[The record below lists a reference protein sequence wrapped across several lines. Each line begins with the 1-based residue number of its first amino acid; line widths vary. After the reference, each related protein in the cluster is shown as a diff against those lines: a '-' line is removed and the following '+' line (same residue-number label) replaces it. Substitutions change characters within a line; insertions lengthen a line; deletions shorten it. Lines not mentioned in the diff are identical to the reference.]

1 MNDEQTKIRILII
14 NDDFSETADIK
25 SWLDKGMRVPW
36 SYMHC
41 ISVAETGSRI
51 NDVDLVILKPEME
64 GLSSPMQV
72 FDDIDD
78 MVFEVPIIVLAN
90 TDDDEYGL
98 STFVMEKG
106 AADIVVRGK
115 FDRLVDAIEFALIR
129 QRITTN
135 ARKSSDKTLQ
145 DSKDKAAGELHD
157 IEGLRNQDREEAAI
171 RLKDS
176 NDMRQK
182 DREESKKM
190 LSMFMGDY
198 SVTNND
204 AKK

>member
-1 MNDEQTKIRILII
+1 MDNEQAKVCILII
-14 NDDFSETADIK
+14 NDDFSETSDIK
-25 SWLDKGMRVPW
+25 SWLDEGMRVPW

-41 ISVAETGSRI
+41 ISVAEAVSRI
-51 NDVDLVILKPEME
+51 NSVDLVILKPEMG

-78 MVFEVPIIVLAN
+78 MAFEVPIIVLAN
-90 TDDDEYGL
+90 TEDDEYGL

-129 QRITTN
+129 QRIATDT
-135 ARKSSDKTLQ
+135 RKASDKTLQ
-145 DSKDKAAGELHD
+145 DSKDKAVGKLQDAED
-157 IEGLRNQDREEAAI
+157 LRSKDRKEAAI

-176 NDMRQK
+176 NDLREK
-182 DREESKKM
+182 DQEESKKM

-198 SVTNND
+198 SVTKND
-204 AKK
+204 TKK